1 MRRTAVST
9 LILLLA
15 LAGSAALA
23 AEKRW
28 VSSEGTTLKSEA
40 SISSEDVAPLPVGTE
55 LSVLESGGRWI
66 KVQSADGRQGW
77 VYAGRV
83 SDAAPAAEV
92 SGGEGGLFGASMQ
105 NSQIDTAKADSARSI
120 RGLSP
125 EVAQYAKQR
134 GTPEVYKKELDKVL
148 ARKVSP
154 KELKAFLK
162 EGKIGEYAP

>member
-1 MRRTAVST
+1 MRRTVVST
-9 LILLLA
+9 LVLLLA
-15 LAGSAALA
+15 LVSAAALA

-28 VSSEGTTLKSEA
+28 VSSDGTTLKKEA
-40 SISSEDVAPLPVGTE
+40 SISSDDVAPLAVGTE

-66 KVQSADGRQGW
+66 RVKTADGNEGW

-83 SDAAPAAEV
+83 SDAPPSAEV
-92 SGGEGGLFGASMQ
+92 AGGDSGILGGALQG
-105 NSQIDTAKADSARSI
+105 SQIDTAKADSARSI

-125 EVAQYAKQR
+125 EVDQYAKQR